1 MIHKEL
7 ASKRPLIRPT
17 AVFGKI
23 PTTMISA
30 RDNRCT
36 IVAIASSTAPA
47 VRGIVRIAGDE
58 ALQVLS
64 AMMPAAQ
71 SGANYQAQHAALA
84 ALRRPSR
91 IDLTLNL
98 GDPLGMIDVVAL
110 VWPTA
115 KSYTGLPSVEIHTFG
130 SAPLLESI
138 VQAATRCGARPA
150 GPGEFTMRAFLA
162 GRLDLPQAEAVLGVI
177 DATSRDQLDA
187 ALTQLAGNVS
197 APLKRVRGD
206 LLDLLADI
214 EAGLDFVEEDISFID
229 DAAIRR
235 RLTAAGEV
243 VQRTRQQ
250 MATRHRSTAAV
261 DIVLRGAPNA
271 GKSSL
276 LNALAGR
283 SVALVSDVAGTT
295 RDVVWV
301 ETSINGQPVRILDT
315 AGVEDVDDEI
325 SRQSQQAASDSQ
337 RTAMLALWCVDH
349 RTIGEN
355 QTAEQTPLST
365 LSVDP
370 IGTIHVATQC
380 DRGHTSSEDAAKR
393 LNSLRQCGWVTTS
406 AATGAGLDDLRDR
419 VAELLLQQSQS
430 SELGVSATAIRC
442 ADSLRRS
449 ADALQSALAMLDDQ
463 TGHEW
468 VAGEIRFA
476 LSGIAEVTGEIY
488 TDDILDRVF
497 SRFCIG
503 K

>member
-1 MIHKEL
+1 
-7 ASKRPLIRPT
+7 
-17 AVFGKI
+17 
-23 PTTMISA
+23 MISA

-58 ALQVLS
+58 ALRVLS

-71 SGANYQAQHAALA
+71 SGANYQAQHAVLA
-84 ALRRPSR
+84 ALRRPTR
-91 IDLTLNL
+91 IDVTLDL
-98 GDPLGMIDVVAL
+98 GDSLGLIDVVAL

-130 SAPLLESI
+130 SAPILESI
-138 VQAATRCGARPA
+138 VESATRFGARPA

-162 GRLDLPQAEAVLGVI
+162 GQLDLPQAEAVLGVI

-197 APLKRVRGD
+197 APLKQVRDD

-235 RLTAAGEV
+235 RLMAAAEV
-243 VQRTRQQ
+243 VERTRQQ
-250 MATRHRSTAAV
+250 MSTRHRSTAAV

-283 SVALVSDVAGTT
+283 PVALVSDVAGTT

-301 ETSINGQPVRILDT
+301 ETSIGGQPVRMLDT

-337 RTAMLALWCVDH
+337 RTALLALWCVDQ
-349 RTIGEN
+349 RMIGDDE
-355 QTAEQTPLST
+355 TPEQTPQAT
-365 LSVDP
+365 FAVDP
-370 IGTIHVATQC
+370 ILTLGVATQC
-380 DRGHTSSEDAAKR
+380 DRPSEQPAEQR
-393 LNSLRQCGWVTTS
+393 LQSLRSHGWIPTS
-406 AATGAGLDDLRDR
+406 AASGEGLDDLRDR
-419 VAELLLQQSQS
+419 IVELLHQQTQS
-430 SELGVSATAIRC
+430 AELGVSATAIRC
-442 ADSLRRS
+442 TDSLRRS
-449 ADALQSALAMLDDQ
+449 ADALRSALSMLDDQ

>member
-1 MIHKEL
+1 
-7 ASKRPLIRPT
+7 
-17 AVFGKI
+17 
-23 PTTMISA
+23 
-30 RDNRCT
+30 
-36 IVAIASSTAPA
+36 
-47 VRGIVRIAGDE
+47 
-58 ALQVLS
+58 
-64 AMMPAAQ
+64 
-71 SGANYQAQHAALA
+71 
-84 ALRRPSR
+84 
-91 IDLTLNL
+91 
-98 GDPLGMIDVVAL
+98 
-110 VWPTA
+110 
-115 KSYTGLPSVEIHTFG
+115 
-130 SAPLLESI
+130 
-138 VQAATRCGARPA
+138 
-150 GPGEFTMRAFLA
+150 
-162 GRLDLPQAEAVLGVI
+162 
-177 DATSRDQLDA
+177 
-187 ALTQLAGNVS
+187 
-197 APLKRVRGD
+197 
-206 LLDLLADI
+206 
-214 EAGLDFVEEDISFID
+214 
-229 DAAIRR
+229 
-235 RLTAAGEV
+235 
-243 VQRTRQQ
+243 
-250 MATRHRSTAAV
+250 MATRHRSTSAV
-261 DIVLRGAPNA
+261 DVVLRGAPNA

-283 SVALVSDVAGTT
+283 PVALVSDVAGTT

-301 ETSINGQPVRILDT
+301 ETSINGQPVRMLDT

-349 RTIGEN
+349 RTIGDD

-380 DRGHTSSEDAAKR
+380 DRGHTSPEDAAKR
-393 LNSLRQCGWVTTS
+393 LNSLRQSGWVTTS

-449 ADALQSALAMLDDQ
+449 ADALQSALVMLDDQ

>member
-1 MIHKEL
+1 
-7 ASKRPLIRPT
+7 
-17 AVFGKI
+17 
-23 PTTMISA
+23 MISA
-30 RDNRCT
+30 RDNRST

-58 ALQVLS
+58 ALQVLT
-64 AMMPAAQ
+64 AMMPPAQ
-71 SGANYQAQHAALA
+71 SGEKFDAQHAALA

-91 IDLTLNL
+91 IDVTLDL
-98 GDPLGMIDVVAL
+98 GDPLGLVDVVAL
-110 VWPTA
+110 IWPTT

-130 SAPLLESI
+130 SAPILESI
-138 VQAATRCGARPA
+138 VQAATSSGARPA

-197 APLKRVRGD
+197 EPLKQVRGD

-229 DAAIRR
+229 DAAIRW
-235 RLTAAGEV
+235 RLTAAAEV
-243 VQRTRQQ
+243 VQRTRLQ
-250 MATRHRSTAAV
+250 MSTRHRSTAAV

-283 SVALVSDVAGTT
+283 PVALVSDVAGTT

-301 ETSINGQPVRILDT
+301 ETAINGQPVRMLDT

-337 RTAMLALWCVDH
+337 RTALLALWCVDH
-349 RTIGEN
+349 RSIRDDERPDFMPH
-355 QTAEQTPLST
+355 AT
-365 LSVDP
+365 LAVDP
-370 IGTIHVATQC
+370 ISTIHVATQV
-380 DRGHTSSEDAAKR
+380 DRDFDQSSHESAAER
-393 LNSLRQCGWVTTS
+393 LKSLRQRGWATTS
-406 AATGAGLDDLRDR
+406 AATGEGLDALRVQIAQR
-419 VAELLLQQSQS
+419 LHQQTHS

>member
-1 MIHKEL
+1 
-7 ASKRPLIRPT
+7 
-17 AVFGKI
+17 
-23 PTTMISA
+23 MISA
-30 RDNRCT
+30 RDNRST

-47 VRGIVRIAGDE
+47 VRGIVRIAGNE
-58 ALQVLS
+58 SLRVLS
-64 AMMPAAQ
+64 AMMPTAQ

-91 IDLTLNL
+91 IDVTLDL
-98 GDPLGMIDVVAL
+98 GDPLGLIDVVAL

-130 SAPLLESI
+130 SAPILESI
-138 VQAATRCGARPA
+138 VQTATRCGARPA

-197 APLKRVRGD
+197 QPLKQVRGD

-235 RLTAAGEV
+235 RLTSAGEV

-283 SVALVSDVAGTT
+283 PVALVSDVAGTT

-301 ETSINGQPVRILDT
+301 ETSINGQPVRMLDT

-337 RTAMLALWCVDH
+337 RTALLALWCVDH
-349 RTIGEN
+349 RAIRDGECPGDTH
-355 QTAEQTPLST
+355 QPT
-365 LSVDP
+365 LAVDP

-380 DRGHTSSEDAAKR
+380 DRGNDGSCEGAIVR
-393 LNSLRQCGWVTTS
+393 LQTLRQRGWVTTS
-406 AATGAGLDDLRDR
+406 SATGEGLDDLRDR
-419 VAELLLQQSQS
+419 IAERLRQQAETG
-430 SELGVSATAIRC
+430 ELGVSATAIRC